1 MQTYVTFEKKKKRQ
15 LKIKANILPYGEIQS
30 HHSLARR

>member
-1 MQTYVTFEKKKKRQ
+1 
-15 LKIKANILPYGEIQS
+15 LKIKANILAYGEIQS